1 MQPQILAGLGS
12 LFVLLYLACVVG
24 IIILILRLL
33 WRFVAAHE
41 KMAASLDI
49 IARKLKDEAIP

>member
-1 MQPQILAGLGS
+1 MQPQIMGGLAGIFA
-12 LFVLLYLACVVG
+12 LFYLACVVG
-24 IIILILRLL
+24 VTIFLLVLL

-49 IARKLKDEAIP
+49 IARKLKDQDKP